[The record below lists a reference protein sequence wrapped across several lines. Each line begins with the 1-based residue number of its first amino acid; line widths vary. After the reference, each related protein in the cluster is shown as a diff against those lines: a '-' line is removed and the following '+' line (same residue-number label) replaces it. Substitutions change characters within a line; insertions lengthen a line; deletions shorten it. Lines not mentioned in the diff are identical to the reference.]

1 MTATLRALLKEAQS
15 LSHHEKLELIHQ
27 LSASLKHHDE
37 ATGDG
42 SSASDFW
49 QPRTLETLAAEQ
61 DVPPVTNIRELA
73 AAWWPSDETANDLIA
88 FIRQQRDEDRLRD

>member
-1 MTATLRALLKEAQS
+1 MTATLRALLKKAQR

-27 LSASLKHHDE
+27 LSASLAHHDE

-42 SSASDFW
+42 SPASDFW

-61 DVPPVTNIRELA
+61 DVPPVTNIHELV
-73 AAWWPSDETANDLIA
+73 AAWWPRDETADDLIA
-88 FIRQQRDEDRLRD
+88 FIRQQRDDDWLQD